1 MRRTSPISTLSIR
14 SALLTLIGISQS
26 LCAQTINEDIKFSAP
41 DASGGSF
48 FGVSV
53 AMTQDFI
60 AIGAFRDQQS
70 GAVYLF
76 DATTDQFLRKLT
88 PDDISLDDEFGVSVA
103 ISGSTVVIGAHKD
116 DDQGTDSGSVYLFNA
131 TTGQQLAKLLPDDG
145 EAFDSF
151 GIDIA
156 VHANT
161 ILIGSAGDEAGSA
174 YLFDSLSK
182 VQLRKLTPSDPTP
195 SALFGSSVDLSA
207 THAVVGALGA
217 RTAGI
222 VTGAAYVFDLSDG
235 SQTQKL
241 SATDG
246 AVGDSFGTAVAIDN
260 DLIAV
265 GAFGHDL
272 IVNSNPDNP
281 LIITD
286 AGAIYLYSAMSGAQL
301 SKLISE
307 DPDPGDALGISI
319 DLNNTTI
326 ASGAY
331 ADDEFGSDAGAIY
344 TFNSITESQT
354 AKLLTTDAEDNDW
367 VGRSDVAI
375 LPENDPD
382 SQTAVKVLAG
392 AIADQDQGL
401 FTGSAYRFSA
411 PRTACPADFNQDTL
425 LDFFDISA
433 FISAFSSADP
443 IADFNNDGAFDFFDL
458 SAFLVAYAAGC
469 P

>member
-1 MRRTSPISTLSIR
+1 MITR
-14 SALLTLIGISQS
+14 SAALTLIGISQS

-53 AMTQDFI
+53 AMTQDYI

-88 PDDISLDDEFGVSVA
+88 PDDLALDDEFGVSVA
-103 ISGSTVVIGAHKD
+103 ISGSIIVVGAHKD
-116 DDQGTDSGSVYLFNA
+116 DDLGTDSGSVYLFDA

-145 EAFDSF
+145 QAFDSF
-151 GIDIA
+151 GIDVAI
-156 VHANT
+156 HANT

-182 VQLRKLTPSDPTP
+182 AQLRKLTPSDPTTN
-195 SALFGSSVDLSA
+195 ALFGSSVDLSA

-217 RTAGI
+217 QVAGTS
-222 VTGAAYVFDLSDG
+222 TGAAYVFDLSDG
-235 SQTQKL
+235 SQLHKL
-241 SATDG
+241 AANDG
-246 AVGDSFGTAVAIDN
+246 AMGDSFGTAVAIES

-272 IVNSNPDNP
+272 IISSDPDDP

-286 AGAIYLYSAMSGAQL
+286 AGAIYLYRTSTGDQL
-301 SKLISE
+301 SKLVSE

-319 DLNNTTI
+319 DLNANTI

-331 ADDEFGSDAGAIY
+331 ADDEFGSDAGAVY
-344 TFNSITESQT
+344 TFNATTESQT
-354 AKLLTTDAEDNDW
+354 AKLLSTDAEDNDW

-375 LPENDPD
+375 MPEDQPE
-382 SQTAVKVLAG
+382 SETAVKVLVG

-411 PRTACPADFNQDTL
+411 PRSACPADFNQDTL

-433 FISAFSSADP
+433 FLSAYSTADP
-443 IADFNNDGAFDFFDL
+443 IADFNNDGLFDFFDI